1 MISLSFSKH
10 IFLFFLLLLIRNFAA
25 PTSKRGFVGDGG
37 LNGTVDILTGAHWYY
52 AYNPVDPFA
61 PNGSLPHPQFV
72 PMYWCYSNETTP
84 PGTNL
89 TYFMGYNEPND
100 IHSCNKEP
108 RDVAIA
114 WKTVMT
120 MYPNSRLVSPA
131 TAGFGILFF
140 DAFFANCTELYGPT
154 GCNISVLAVHD
165 YDCNPQSTLDYLTFL
180 YSRYNLPIWLTEF
193 SCGDGEEDSP
203 MSAQLKFMGL
213 ILPLLD
219 AAPFVERYAWMSAHS
234 ANRSLVTAGPDGNAM
249 LTPVGE
255 LYNQL

>member
-1 MISLSFSKH
+1 MERMSVLTALSA
-10 IFLFFLLLLIRNFAA
+10 LLLLSSQAA
-25 PTSKRGFVGDGG
+25 GLPRPKRGFVGDGG
-37 LNGTVDILTGAHWYY
+37 LNNTVGVLANASWFY
-52 AYNPVDPFA
+52 AYNPVDPFQPA
-61 PNGSLPHPQFV
+61 GGPPHPQFV
-72 PMYWCYSNETTP
+72 PMYWCFSNETVP
-84 PGTNL
+84 PLTNL
-89 TYFMGYNEPND
+89 SHFMGYNEPND
-100 IHSCNKEP
+100 IHSCNKSP

-114 WKTVMT
+114 WATVMQNFPT
-120 MYPNSRLVSPA
+120 SRLVSPA

-180 YSRYNLPIWLTEF
+180 STRYKLPIWLTEF
-193 SCGDGEEDSP
+193 SCGDGKEDAP
-203 MSAQLKFMGL
+203 MSAQLSFMQL

-255 LYNQL
+255 LYNTL